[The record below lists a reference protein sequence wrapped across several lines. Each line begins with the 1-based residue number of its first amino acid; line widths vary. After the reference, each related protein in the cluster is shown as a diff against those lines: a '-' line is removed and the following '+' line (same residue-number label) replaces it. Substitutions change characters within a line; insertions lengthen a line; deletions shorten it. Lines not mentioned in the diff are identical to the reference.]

1 MAGDFNERVAR
12 ARAAGKSAE
21 AVLLWRELLTVT
33 NVEEE
38 DYKRCCKEL
47 VDLYVQPSTR
57 RPAAAAAIK
66 EYLRDLEGAA
76 ALYAQTQSLRDMARV
91 ATLRG
96 QHKEASDM
104 YARAGMVAH
113 AANAADQGNLHAAAR
128 ALWTQLIRPADAA
141 GNMYVAALARFNAG
155 RSALAGGDAAAS
167 RTLFFEAINMLGQ
180 EADRR
185 ETAGERDSAF
195 RCYMVLKDV
204 GKASGAFEDVAE
216 GYLNC
221 ARLMRQK
228 GDRFGTIQAL
238 HELIRAAE
246 ETGELHAA
254 SELYREAGDYARRMG
269 FLYADYFLMTA
280 GHSWRRVADEAAKAG
295 RPVGMVENALLAA
308 VDAFNRTLNPREVS
322 RCYQAL
328 AELDLPEARKERYVH
343 LASELQRVAAGDGGE
358 DRVPLLPDYFRRRF
372 NPVDYAVRDLLERE
386 AGVDI
391 NVAASRLLADQNV
404 WDVDRRRALN
414 IFLAFDDH
422 VLTRGRDA
430 AIPLSMVAMLGE
442 ARHPSLVAPMVE
454 AFKRSGAEL
463 RAALV
468 KAGAL
473 MKVKE
478 AVALVDMALAQD
490 RQGELYQ
497 AGLVA
502 LRGLTFPG
510 ALDSLVRLFGSHDDP
525 RIKDIALRNVGVIG
539 TNEAAE
545 FLLDVARSNTA
556 GLGNLAREVLLGHV
570 SEKMLGALE
579 NNKKGEPNRE
589 ISAFIGSLL
598 AKARRNRD
606 VVA

>member
-1 MAGDFNERVAR
+1 MD
-12 ARAAGKSAE
+12 
-21 AVLLWRELLTVT
+21 AVHPPGG
-33 NVEEE
+33 
-38 DYKRCCKEL
+38 C
-47 VDLYVQPSTR
+47 
-57 RPAAAAAIK
+57 
-66 EYLRDLEGAA
+66 
-76 ALYAQTQSLRDMARV
+76 
-91 ATLRG
+91 RG
-96 QHKEASDM
+96 EPV
-104 YARAGMVAH
+104 RGGV
-113 AANAADQGNLHAAAR
+113 G
-128 ALWTQLIRPADAA
+128 
-141 GNMYVAALARFNAG
+141 RFNAG
-155 RSALAGGDAAAS
+155 RSAQAGGDEKAAA
-167 RTLFFEAINMLGQ
+167 TLFFEAINLLGQ

-185 ETAGERDSAF
+185 ETLGERDAAF

-204 GKASGAFEDVAE
+204 GKVSGAFEDVAE

-228 GDRFGTIQAL
+228 GDRFGTIQAF

-269 FLYADYFLMTA
+269 FLYADYFLVTA
-280 GHSWRRVADEAAKAG
+280 GHSWRRVAEEAQRAS

-308 VDAFNRTLNPREVS
+308 VDAFNRTLNPREVA

-328 AELDLPEARKERYVH
+328 AALELPEARQERYQH
-343 LASELQRVAAGDGGE
+343 LANELNRVATADGGE
-358 DRVPLLPDYFRRRF
+358 DHIPLLPDYFRRRF

-404 WDVDRRRALN
+404 WDVERRRALTL
-414 IFLAFDDH
+414 FLAYDDH
-422 VLTRGRDA
+422 ILARGVDA
-430 AIPLSMVAMLGE
+430 PLPLSLVAMLGD
-442 ARHPSLVAPMVE
+442 ARHASLVTPMVE
-454 AFKRSGAEL
+454 AFKRSGTEL

-468 KAGAL
+468 TAAGK

-497 AGLVA
+497 AGVVG

-510 ALDSLVRLFGSHDDP
+510 ALDSLVRLFGSHDDM
-525 RIKDIALRNVGVIG
+525 RIKEVALRNVGVIG

-556 GLGNLAREVLLGHV
+556 GLATLARDVLVNHV

-579 NNKKGEPNRE
+579 NNKRGEPNRE

-598 AKARRNRD
+598 AKARRNRE
-606 VVA
+606 VVV